1 MLNIKCNISAIYGFH
16 KIMFYLNEEISA
28 KAELYKEPEHHSSED
43 KLKNV
48 GNTTD
53 TNIRPILNL

>member
-1 MLNIKCNISAIYGFH
+1 
-16 KIMFYLNEEISA
+16 MFYLNEEISA